1 MSKKLLLIVNPISG
15 ILPKREIIATAHHRL
30 EAAGYEVE
38 TRATERAGHA
48 LELAREA
55 AERGYYAVV
64 AAGGDG
70 TVNEVASGIAGSDTV
85 LGIMPLGSGNGL
97 ARHVILS
104 IDIDRAIDVIA
115 ADRPKRCDYG
125 TANGRPFFC
134 TFGMGFDAEVSRKFS
149 SAGRRGLISY
159 LQSAFKVYLKYKS
172 EEYEISTPESTFK
185 VKAFL
190 VAVCNA
196 SQYGNNAFIA
206 PSASIHDG
214 LLDITVIHSGDPFT
228 RAMVGVELFT
238 GRINSNIIIQTIRTP
253 RAIIRK
259 LPGTV
264 HIDGDVAEMPERV
277 EVTCHPSSI
286 SIFCDPKGKKRF
298 RPILTPIRSLNTD
311 IRFFIRFLFKRI
323 LRRKKTE
330 NIK

>member
-15 ILPKREIIATAHHRL
+15 ILPKREIIATAHRRL
-30 EAAGYEVE
+30 EAAGYEVK
-38 TRATERAGHA
+38 TKATERAGHA

-55 AERGYYAVV
+55 AEKGYYAVV

-70 TVNEVASGIAGSDTV
+70 TVNEVATGIAGSRTV
-85 LGIMPLGSGNGL
+85 LGIIPLGSGNGL

-104 IDIDRAIDVIA
+104 IDIDKAIDVIA
-115 ADRPKRCDYG
+115 ADYPKRCDYG

-134 TFGMGFDAEVSRKFS
+134 TFGMGFDAEVSRQFS
-149 SAGRRGLISY
+149 SASRRGLITY
-159 LQSAFKVYLKYKS
+159 LQSVFKVYLKYRS
-172 EEYEISTPESTFK
+172 EEYEISTPEATFR

-206 PSASIHDG
+206 PTASIHDG
-214 LLDITVIHSGDPFT
+214 VLDITVIHSGDPFT
-228 RAMVGVELFT
+228 RVMVGVELFT

-253 RAIIRK
+253 RATIRK

-264 HIDGDVAEMPERV
+264 HIDGDVAEMPETV
-277 EVTCHPSSI
+277 EVECHPSSI

-311 IRFFIRFLFKRI
+311 IRFFIRFLLKRI
-323 LRRKKTE
+323 MPHKKD
-330 NIK
+330 